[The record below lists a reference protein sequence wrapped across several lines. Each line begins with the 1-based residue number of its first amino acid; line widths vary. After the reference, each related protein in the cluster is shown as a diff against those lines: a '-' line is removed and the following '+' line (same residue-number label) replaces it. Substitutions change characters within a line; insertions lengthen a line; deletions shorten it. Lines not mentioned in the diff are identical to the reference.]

1 MVPYMERRK
10 RTAIVLLATTLPG
23 VAAAEVRDHLVPRD
37 DVADI
42 AGRRADQRTAIYQVA
57 DLGFVTLDSRTPIE
71 VRQERRA
78 HYRGGAVTSEYGQ
91 ASAKG

>member
-1 MVPYMERRK
+1 MERRK

-42 AGRRADQRTAIYQVA
+42 PQDARPISGPPSIK
-57 DLGFVTLDSRTPIE
+57 SRI
-71 VRQERRA
+71 
-78 HYRGGAVTSEYGQ
+78 S
-91 ASAKG
+91 AS